1 MQKLTRGNR
10 IGAACLALGG
20 LIYLLAERI
29 SALAWQHPPLTA
41 INSTTSATLASP
53 QCGSLICSPLH
64 HVMNSGFAA
73 EGVLFFCGC
82 ILLFSRVKNRWALL
96 LAGIHGAGGV
106 LIALFHSGGIS
117 SGITLHQTGA
127 VMAIGGGNLC
137 LIAVGLHAIFLA
149 PGGKGGRPL
158 SAGLGYFSL
167 LLGGFGLLSML
178 AIPSALFPIGIIERA
193 SVYPITTWQIVTG
206 FALLINRSD
215 AD

>member
-1 MQKLTRGNR
+1 
-10 IGAACLALGG
+10 
-20 LIYLLAERI
+20 
-29 SALAWQHPPLTA
+29 
-41 INSTTSATLASP
+41 
-53 QCGSLICSPLH
+53 
-64 HVMNSGFAA
+64 MNSGFAA
-73 EGVLFFCGC
+73 EGLLFFCGC
-82 ILLFSRVKNRWALL
+82 LLLFPRVNNRWALL
-96 LAGIHGAGGV
+96 LAGVHGAGGV
-106 LIALFHSGGIS
+106 LIALFHSGGIA

-149 PGGKGGRPL
+149 PGANEDRRL
-158 SAGLGYFSL
+158 RARFGYFSL

-206 FALLINRSD
+206 FALLINRSG

>member
-10 IGAACLALGG
+10 IGAACLALSG

-29 SALAWQHPPLTA
+29 SALAWQHPPYRYQFNYISDLGV
-41 INSTTSATLASP
+41 P

-64 HVMNSGFAA
+64 NVMNSGFAA

-158 SAGLGYFSL
+158 PAGLGYFSL

>member
-1 MQKLTRGNR
+1 MPVLTRGNR
-10 IGAACLALGG
+10 IGAACLAMGG

-29 SALAWQHPPLTA
+29 SALAWQHPPYRYQFNYISDLG
-41 INSTTSATLASP
+41 IP

-64 HVMNSGFAA
+64 NVMNSGFAA
-73 EGVLFFCGC
+73 EGLLFFCGC
-82 ILLFSRVKNRWALL
+82 LLLFPRVNNRWALL
-96 LAGIHGAGGV
+96 LAGVHGAGGV
-106 LIALFHSGGIS
+106 LIALFHGGGIAG
-117 SGITLHQTGA
+117 GITLHQTGA

-149 PGGKGGRPL
+149 PGANEDRRL
-158 SAGLGYFSL
+158 RARFGYFSL

-206 FALLINRSD
+206 FALLINRSG

>member
-1 MQKLTRGNR
+1 MQKLTRWNR

-20 LIYLLAERI
+20 LLYLLAERI
-29 SALAWQHPPLTA
+29 SALAWQHPPYRYQFNYISDLG
-41 INSTTSATLASP
+41 IP

-64 HVMNSGFAA
+64 NVMNSGFAA

-82 ILLFSRVKNRWALL
+82 VLLFPLIKNRWALL

-106 LIALFHSGGIS
+106 LIALFHSGGIA

-137 LIAVGLHAIFLA
+137 LIAVGAWCLVNKRFQ
-149 PGGKGGRPL
+149 PF
-158 SAGLGYFSL
+158 GYFSL

-193 SVYPITTWQIVTG
+193 SVYPITSWQIVTG
-206 FALLINRSD
+206 FALLIKRSG